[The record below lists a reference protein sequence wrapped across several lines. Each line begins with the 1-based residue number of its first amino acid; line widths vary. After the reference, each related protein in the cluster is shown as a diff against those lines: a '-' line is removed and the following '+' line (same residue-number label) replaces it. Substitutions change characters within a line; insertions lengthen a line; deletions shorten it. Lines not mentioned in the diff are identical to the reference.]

1 MLPEMGKRVHLLVL
15 IAVALITYE
24 TLAVKTRGN
33 TRLKNHNSRSA
44 KRQTIITCCG
54 ATPCSETASKRLTSS
69 STQNKSNS
77 TFSTTT
83 SPIPTSEET
92 EMSGTET
99 ITEKVTLEAETTS
112 EEPASET
119 SLESTST
126 TSTTSTSTTTT
137 STTTTTPTSTSTT
150 TRPPTKEEL
159 LLGTCETTFEKDPI
173 LFTKDGII
181 KDPES
186 QGFWVQSCG
195 QQFLFGKSLATW
207 RENFIKCYKIG
218 MEPLTFESA
227 AKLECFSKLVST
239 WKYSS
244 NYWTS
249 SLRVNESEFSWCTKN
264 GSFAV
269 DRAKLPWAAG
279 QPQNVN
285 NSENCVHLNIEKS
298 NATFSF
304 TDRMCTDQLIFGCQ
318 GPPTPA
324 PPCSMPTCPNITC
337 TKNTALYTTS
347 GSSQYLTLPSS
358 HGSWFTYNGRSF
370 LFSTINKTET
380 YTGAMQACCG
390 IGMTLISL
398 EYDYKYKSLIA
409 AIKDN
414 SNLSD
419 YYWTSGSDQGCES
432 NFGYCTAKR
441 SLRQEAIWAS
451 GQPDNADGNESAVV
465 VFVNQNNAQLY
476 DFNEESKF
484 RYICE
489 ARDTSKSKSG
499 GTAVRDECAAIY
511 NVSQAEIDTL
521 LNPSVPKDLRM
532 KCFIKCLGEN
542 SNLMVNGKF
551 LENEVF
557 AILEKMA
564 AGNVS
569 ELQNNMGV
577 MNDCG
582 TSSAGMDECDKASQM
597 IKCSSEKAPEV
608 LNGIVSAMD
617 QSMPIAPAPLPPQA
631 VCSYGPFPCTVA
643 PSLAQEVAN
652 CTGNCSISD
661 GYVQNLC
668 GTKYLFVAAVMY
680 NSQAYDNC
688 CRHGMKLASIESV
701 NEINCIAGANTPT
714 IGSWHWVAASKVNGT
729 TPRWCTSNVPYSTEG
744 FSGAYDTQNIP
755 SDNAYVLTPNS
766 KAFSVTS
773 DTQRYVLC
781 KAL

>member
-1 MLPEMGKRVHLLVL
+1 MGKRFSSIFLLMVIL
-15 IAVALITYE
+15 VTCE
-24 TLAVKTRGN
+24 TLAAKTGGKKSSG
-33 TRLKNHNSRSA
+33 LKNHSSKSA
-44 KRQTIITCCG
+44 KRQTIISCCG
-54 ATPCSETASKRLTSS
+54 ATPCSETHVTRMLTSS
-69 STQNKSNS
+69 SSLKKDNS
-77 TFSTTT
+77 TLSTTT
-83 SPIPTSEET
+83 SPLP
-92 EMSGTET
+92 TET
-99 ITEKVTLEAETTS
+99 ITEKDTGVAETTS

-126 TSTTSTSTTTT
+126 TSTTTSTSTA
-137 STTTTTPTSTSTT
+137 TTTTTPTSTTTTTTPTSTTTT

-159 LLGTCETTFEKDPI
+159 LLGTCETTFEKNQT
-173 LFTKDGII
+173 LFTKDGIL

-218 MEPLTFESA
+218 MEPITFENA
-227 AKLECFSKLVST
+227 TKLECFSKLVSK

-249 SLRVNESEFSWCTKN
+249 SLRVNESDFSWCTKD

-269 DRAKLPWAAG
+269 DKAKLPWAAG

-337 TKNTALYTTS
+337 TKNTAFYTTS

-390 IGMTLISL
+390 IGMTLLSL

-419 YYWTSGSDQGCES
+419 YYWTSGSDRDCES

-441 SLRQEAIWAS
+441 SLRQEAVWAS

-557 AILEKMA
+557 AILEKLA
-564 AGNVS
+564 AGNVT
-569 ELQNNMGV
+569 ELQNNMGI

-597 IKCSSEKAPEV
+597 MKCSSEKAPEV
-608 LNGIVSAMD
+608 VNGIVSAMD
-617 QSMPIAPAPLPPQA
+617 QAMPIAPAPLPPAA
-631 VCSYGPFPCTVA
+631 VCSYGPFPCNV
-643 PSLAQEVAN
+643 SSNLAQEVMN
-652 CTGNCSISD
+652 CTGNCTTTN
-661 GYVQNLC
+661 GYVRDLC
-668 GTKYLFVAAVMY
+668 GKKYFFINAQVTLD
-680 NSQAYDNC
+680 QAYIMC
-688 CRHGMKLASIESV
+688 CQFGMKLASIESV
-701 NEINCIAGANTPT
+701 DEITCLTSANTPT
-714 IGSWHWVAASKVNGT
+714 TGIWNWIAASKVNGT
-729 TPRWCTSNVPYSTEG
+729 IPCWCTSNVP
-744 FSGAYDTQNIP
+744 FSYDGYASVGENTSNPPYDSYVIIP
-755 SDNAYVLTPNS
+755 NT
-766 KAFSVTS
+766 KAFSVTNYNS
-773 DTQRYVLC
+773 VRYPMC
-781 KAL
+781 KSL